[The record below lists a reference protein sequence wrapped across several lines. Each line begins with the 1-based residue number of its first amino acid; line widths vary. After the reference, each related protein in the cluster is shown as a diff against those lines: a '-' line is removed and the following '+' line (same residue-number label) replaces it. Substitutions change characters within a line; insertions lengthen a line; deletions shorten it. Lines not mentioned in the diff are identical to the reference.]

1 MQGFRYLEE
10 VVTLR
15 LDPEK
20 CIGCGMCAEVCP
32 HRVFSLEGGKAR
44 VADRDGCIECG
55 GCARNCPVEAISV
68 KAGVGCASAILNG
81 WLKGTEPVCGCSGED
96 GDSGGCC

>member
-1 MQGFRYLEE
+1 MQGFRYLED
-10 VVTLR
+10 VVTLQ

-20 CIGCGMCAEVCP
+20 CIGCGMCVEVCP

-44 VADRDGCIECG
+44 VDDRDGCIECG

-68 KAGVGCASAILNG
+68 KAGVGCASAILTG
-81 WLKGTEPVCGCSGED
+81 WLKGTEPVCGCSGDED
-96 GDSGGCC
+96 GGGCC